1 MKILVIFLT
10 LALGISVQE
19 GNVERVS
26 IPLDLKYTITGTN
39 DYNTSSDKIQIMCM
53 ALAVY
58 GEVGNVAVFDQDI
71 IVVANVIM
79 NRVGHKMFRNPA
91 TTCSVVTQRNQ
102 FEPLER
108 FKGLRYTI
116 AQVMNGQNIVL
127 PKGID
132 QDRWERVYNLSKMVY
147 NGHIPDTTN
156 GAIGFYAP
164 KAQSK
169 LNRRAPYW
177 TKKLELVVSIGGH
190 NFYR

>member
-1 MKILVIFLT
+1 MKILAIFLT
-10 LALGISVQE
+10 LALGVSVQE
-19 GNVERVS
+19 DNVERVS
-26 IPLDLKYTITGTN
+26 IPLDVKYTITGTN

-79 NRVGHKMFRNPA
+79 NRVGHKMFRKPT

-108 FKGLRYTI
+108 FKGLRYAI
-116 AQVMNGQNIVL
+116 SLAMSGQNIVL

-147 NGHIPDTTN
+147 NGYIPDTTN

-177 TKKLELVVSIGGH
+177 TKKLELVASIGGH